1 MSFVSG
7 SLYRFDEFEL
17 SPSRRILARN
27 GVPVAVSPKA
37 FEMLAY
43 LVANSGRVVSKDEL
57 LKAIWP
63 ESYVEEGNLS
73 QNVFVLRKA
82 MGDRAGCIATIP
94 GRGYQFTADV
104 HCTTQ
109 PETALVADEHAG
121 EYIVQHI
128 RERTKVVI
136 EETAPIAPEAM
147 KALPLLNRNSGHW
160 IAWGALA
167 LVVAGASGAYLLKR
181 FAKPPELRKALIG
194 EFLNLTGD
202 PTIDHNLK
210 SGLEIAL
217 GQSPYIQL
225 MGAGEEQGTLTT
237 MGKATDTPMLGD
249 AALEVCRRSNYQV
262 LLRGKIESTLEKFG
276 YRLSLEVVSC
286 ASGTTL
292 ATYNA
297 DAFTKDALLDTI
309 DGLATRVRTELGEPR
324 QSIEQFDV
332 PLINASTFSFEA
344 LEDFNQGSLLG
355 NAGKLEECIP
365 YFQKAVEL
373 DPKFAMAQAS
383 LGTAYFDLGDVARGA
398 EYSRTAFNLSANVS
412 QSERFFLRHNY
423 YLMTLRDLTAA
434 EKNAQEW
441 TRVYPRDVTGWE
453 ALADLE
459 TQLGKFSAATEA
471 GEQLLRF
478 AWRPEI
484 SFYDLARSYKRANR
498 FADAKRVIAEAQ
510 AQGNNGPPLHHLL
523 FEIAIAERDR
533 QAIQREIE
541 WNKGKPEEYVSLE
554 YQAILAA
561 DEGKARQAD
570 ELFGKAIPAAA
581 KEVSTEVAD
590 GLLMDEARMEVQ
602 LGQATRANELLRQV
616 KDAKSPEYA
625 ALSASAGNYP
635 AAEAFIKKP
644 EQYPQGTIE
653 HNVLLPEV
661 RAILALHHHEL
672 AGAIAALEPSRPYEL
687 ARDEALELRA
697 QAYLTSG
704 QSEKAET
711 DFKELIANPA
721 LDDPTMPSTIL
732 AHLGLARAYALEQK
746 AAASRDEYNKF
757 FALWKDADGDLP
769 VLQQARSEYARLQ

>member
-1 MSFVSG
+1 M
-7 SLYRFDEFEL
+7 
-17 SPSRRILARN
+17 PI
-27 GVPVAVSPKA
+27 AVSPKA

-82 MGDRAGCIATIP
+82 LGDRAGCIATIP

-104 HCTTQ
+104 HSTPQ
-109 PETALVADEHAG
+109 PEIALAAGEQAG
-121 EYIVQHI
+121 EYIVQRI
-128 RERTKVVI
+128 RERTQVVI
-136 EETAPIAPEAM
+136 EETAQVAPEAV
-147 KALPLLNRNSGHW
+147 KAFPIPRRTTGRW
-160 IAWGALA
+160 IALGLTV
-167 LVVAGASGAYLLKR
+167 LVVASASGAYLWKR
-181 FAKPPELRKALIG
+181 FAKPPELRKVLIG

-202 PTIDHNLK
+202 PSIDHNLK

-225 MGAGEEQGTLTT
+225 MGAGEEQGTLAT
-237 MGKATDTPMLGD
+237 MGKATDSPMLGD
-249 AALEVCRRSNYQV
+249 TALEVCRRSNYHA

-276 YRLSLEVVSC
+276 YRLSLDVVSC
-286 ASGTTL
+286 ATGTTL

-297 DAFTKDALLDTI
+297 DAFTKDALLDTL
-309 DGLATRVRTELGEPR
+309 DGLAGRVRRKLGEPR

-365 YFQKAVEL
+365 YFEKAVDL

-398 EYSRTAFNLSANVS
+398 EYSRTAFNLSVNVS
-412 QSERFFLRHNY
+412 ESEKLFLRHNY

-434 EKNAQEW
+434 ERNAQEW
-441 TRVYPRDVTGWE
+441 TRVYPKDTTGWE

-478 AWRPEI
+478 AWRPEE
-484 SFYDLARSYKRANR
+484 SFEVLARAYKRANR

-510 AQGNNGPPLHHLL
+510 AQGNNGPPLHHIL
-523 FEIAIAERDR
+523 FEIAIAEQDR
-533 QAIQREIE
+533 QAIQHEIE
-541 WNKGKPEEYVSLE
+541 WNRGKPEEYVSLE

-561 DEGKARQAD
+561 DQGKARQAE
-570 ELFGKAIPAAA
+570 ELFSKAVPAAA
-581 KEVSTEVAD
+581 KEVNTEVAD

-602 LGQATRANELLRQV
+602 LGQVARANELLCQV
-616 KDAKSPEYA
+616 KDANRPEYA
-625 ALSASAGNYP
+625 TLSASAGNYP

-661 RAILALHHHEL
+661 RAILAQHRHEL
-672 AGAIAALEPSRPYEL
+672 AGAIAALEPSIPFEL
-687 ARDEALELRA
+687 ARPDVLCLRA
-697 QAYLTSG
+697 QDYLAAG
-704 QSEKAET
+704 QGAEAEAK
-711 DFKELIANPA
+711 FKELIANPA

-746 AAASRDEYNKF
+746 VAGSRDEYNKF

-769 VLQQARSEYARLQ
+769 VLQKARSEYAHLL